1 MLYVLLFASAV
12 VPALLLVWFFHARD
26 TFPEPPRVL
35 WTTFGLGC
43 LSVVPAVALGM
54 TIEPVLQT
62 RDALSVAAFQAFV
75 IAALCEEGAKLSVL
89 LGYSFRRSEFDEPMD
104 GIVYGA
110 AASLGF
116 AGLENIL
123 YVLDGGFAIAVV
135 RGLLSV
141 PGHATYGAVMGYYVG
156 RARFDRENRW
166 RLVALG
172 LLSAVLLHGFY
183 DFPLMLLDT
192 GESAETTATP
202 SSQTGQVSGEMVGGL
217 LVLGMAAVIVGWTWS
232 LRLVKRVRRQ
242 QAGRLAAL
250 PREPVSVAE
259 AGQAADATSAA
270 AEPASPT
277 LAPPVLPPVPVHDP
291 SVNRV
296 AAWVAVASG
305 GLIGAAGALIVAVA
319 IAAILFGE
327 VQQSDLLYFVVGIA
341 LLGGVPAIVGTVLL
355 VLGVR
360 VLNRA
365 RPALPRIP
373 PPPAR

>member
-166 RLVALG
+166 RLVGLG
-172 LLSAVLLHGFY
+172 LLVGRAAPRVLRLPADVAGHGRVRGDDHDALVAVR
-183 DFPLMLLDT
+183 P
-192 GESAETTATP
+192 GERRD
-202 SSQTGQVSGEMVGGL
+202 GRWLV
-217 LVLGMAAVIVGWTWS
+217 LVLGLAAVIVGWTWS
-232 LRLVKRVRRQ
+232 LRLVKRVRQ
-242 QAGRLAAL
+242 
-250 PREPVSVAE
+250 
-259 AGQAADATSAA
+259 ATSRSSHRAA
-270 AEPASPT
+270 ARARDRWPRQDRRPPRAAPRHPRPLIPRWRHQRCRPCPCTTAT
-277 LAPPVLPPVPVHDP
+277 L
-291 SVNRV
+291 NRV

-305 GLIGAAGALIVAVA
+305 GLIGAAGAL
-319 IAAILFGE
+319 
-327 VQQSDLLYFVVGIA
+327 
-341 LLGGVPAIVGTVLL
+341 
-355 VLGVR
+355 
-360 VLNRA
+360 
-365 RPALPRIP
+365 
-373 PPPAR
+373 